1 MFQDVLRK
9 KETFLDDKNYTIK
22 KDHKPDFFAGINPYL
37 WLKNSNFFILLQK
50 IGQDILFQ
58 DVLHKKTF

>member
-22 KDHKPDFFAGINPYL
+22 KDHKPEFFAGINP
-37 WLKNSNFFILLQK
+37 
-50 IGQDILFQ
+50 
-58 DVLHKKTF
+58 

>member
-22 KDHKPDFFAGINPYL
+22 KDHKPDF
-37 WLKNSNFFILLQK
+37 LQ
-50 IGQDILFQ
+50 GLT
-58 DVLHKKTF
+58 HNCG